1 MRLPTTQGRRLQLL
15 FWVGIG
21 LGAIA
26 LVVLGRVRPS
36 WPWFSLWL
44 MVLLGSF
51 VVLAL
56 PPVRAALNLS
66 WFRVTL
72 LTLTGVCLF
81 NLFLFQVETHRQR
94 SERLE
99 VQGVYFGANQR
110 AIRVGV
116 GWAGLDARLEGSL
129 YDFDRWSLELREEG
143 GNRFVVQNV
152 RQVDMLRVRGR
163 GWRSRFAAST
173 SPALGVELNGRHPE
187 VSRVLQGGDTLRFEL
202 EREGPRGTLKWGRA
216 TAPLSGAGPLLDRRL
231 SRRLGVGIPVAEL
244 DWDSVPS
251 PEAIADLVLT
261 RVRGGRSLGR
271 MRLTLPGYRL
281 VSRSDPEA
289 WEGGGSPVLEA
300 GDTLWVTSRGKTW
313 AFAVGRAPGVSRV
326 AAPVAVTFVR
336 RPRPAGWAL
345 PSPEACGRDSDRCAV
360 LSTRS
365 LSPPQA
371 HFDLSG
377 YGLDTA
383 RYGILARLE
392 TGPEEVRLV
401 GAREVVA
408 FPYGEIQPVEA
419 LPTEDDAAGAG
430 VLVKVHRADRGQLGD
445 VFLTVL
451 GLYLLMVGTLLVLS
465 GDPRLWRLRKGGS
478 RHVAAAWGLLN
489 VFLIFMG
496 IRLALGLRVAYTP
509 PFYDRAAA
517 TAVGLW
523 VTFALLAVALG
534 RWSSWLPGFWRL
546 ARNLQR
552 PLSRVFLPGL
562 NDGSRDGR
570 STTKF
575 TLVHD
580 ETESPEAQV
589 RARRARARTR
599 YGLLLFVPTLGALLW
614 QRPST
619 AASLLVALAGLGAWL
634 AMGLARR
641 PGSHWPLSA
650 YPLRV
655 LTADAEMEN
664 PSLAFAIAAGA
675 SVVLALAIHAPA
687 VALVPVVAL
696 LWFYAVDHL
705 LSRTAGM
712 EDPSRRGWAVYGIL
726 FALSLGAVGAF
737 AGQPLMGAGGT
748 AVLFGA
754 VAWWLRATPKPE
766 GESRLSSLYRGFLD
780 VQRAVLSGPG
790 WIGVVLVLTTL
801 VFLNTREIPPFVRFA
816 LVFTLFLLAIRAGLS
831 CNRVLHQGGVKG
843 RVEALGLLVIPLGVL
858 FVFML
863 FDFGLGLVFFAPMFV
878 TVLLAA
884 RIDRL
889 PAPLVLAAGAMLAA
903 TSLVA
908 WSVLRPSLVELRG
921 APDLGSFS
929 VEYEEVGN
937 RMVDALR
944 HFGVGGAITRATV
957 RSMAASDPAL
967 LEEAMAFAGP
977 SEALFAAAPSIE
989 QVWGG
994 RAYAASGWT
1003 GTGFAGTTPL
1013 GRGIPTAVS
1022 YAENAFSVYVLSE
1035 HGALGGLAVLAVY
1048 LALLVVV
1055 AVWITGVHGTIQ
1067 NSPPGLAVLAM
1078 TVGGVLWLVLPA
1090 AYVAAS
1096 NLAVVPLTGQNM
1108 PFLGLNSWADVVLV
1122 TGLAT
1127 GMLFGLTALDAV
1139 EKEAS

>member
-1 MRLPTTQGRRLQLL
+1 
-15 FWVGIG
+15 
-21 LGAIA
+21 
-26 LVVLGRVRPS
+26 VRS
-36 WPWFSLWL
+36 T
-44 MVLLGSF
+44 
-51 VVLAL
+51 
-56 PPVRAALNLS
+56 LNLS
-66 WFRVTL
+66 WFRITL

-99 VQGVYFGANQR
+99 VQGVYFGANHG
-110 AIRVGV
+110 AISVGV
-116 GWAGLDARLEGSL
+116 GWPGLDARLEGSL

-143 GNRFVVQNV
+143 GGRFAVQNV
-152 RQVDMLRVRGR
+152 RQVDMLRVRSR
-163 GWRSRFAAST
+163 GWRSRLGAST
-173 SPALGVELNGRHPE
+173 SPALGVELSGRHP
-187 VSRVLQGGDTLRFEL
+187 RVARALQGGDTLSFEL
-202 EREGPRGTLKWGRA
+202 EREGPRGLLRWGQA
-216 TAPLSGAGPLLDRRL
+216 TAPLASEGPLLDRRL
-231 SRRLGVGIPVAEL
+231 SRRLGVGVPVAEL

-251 PEAIADLVLT
+251 SDAIADLVLT
-261 RVRGGRSLGR
+261 RVRRGRSLGR
-271 MRLTLPGYRL
+271 LHLTLPEYRL
-281 VSRSDPEA
+281 VSRSNPEA
-289 WEGGGSPVLEA
+289 WEGGGSPVLAA

-313 AFAVGRAPGVSRV
+313 AFAVDRAPRISRV

-365 LSPPQA
+365 LPPPQA

-392 TGPEEVRLV
+392 TGPDEVRLV
-401 GAREVVA
+401 GARDVVA
-408 FPYGEIQPVEA
+408 FAYGEIQPVEA
-419 LPTEDDAAGAG
+419 LPREEDDAGAG
-430 VLVKVHRADRGQLGD
+430 ILVKVHRADRGQLGD

-451 GLYLLMVGTLLVLS
+451 GLYFLMVGTLLVLS
-465 GDPRLWRLRKGGS
+465 GDLRLWRLGRGGS
-478 RHVAAAWGLLN
+478 RHVAAAWALLN

-496 IRLALGLRVAYTP
+496 VRLALGLRVAYTP

-517 TAVGLW
+517 TSVGLW

-534 RWSSWLPGFWRL
+534 RWSSWLPSFWRV
-546 ARNLQR
+546 ARSVQR

-562 NDGSRDGR
+562 NGGSREAR

-575 TLVHD
+575 TLVQD
-580 ETESPEAQV
+580 EIESPEEQV

-599 YGLLLFVPTLGALLW
+599 YGLLLFVPTLGGLLW

-641 PGSHWPLSA
+641 PGTHWPLSA

-696 LWFYAVDHL
+696 LWFFAVDRL
-705 LSRTAGM
+705 LSRSPGM
-712 EDPSRRGWAVYGIL
+712 EDPSRRGWSIYGIL

-737 AGQPLMGAGGT
+737 AGRPLVGVGAA
-748 AVLFGA
+748 AVVFGV
-754 VAWWLRATPKPE
+754 VALLLIGKPEPE
-766 GESRLSSLYRGFLD
+766 GERHLTSLYRGFLE
-780 VQRAVLSGPG
+780 VQRTILSGPG
-790 WIGVVLVLTTL
+790 WIGVVLVLITL
-801 VFLNTREIPPFVRFA
+801 VFLNTRAIPPFVRFA

-831 CNRVLHQGGVKG
+831 CNRVLHQAGGRG

-858 FVFML
+858 LVFML

-889 PAPLVLAAGAMLAA
+889 PAPLVLAAGGMLVA

-908 WSVLRPSLVELRG
+908 WSVLRPSLAELRA
-921 APDLGSFS
+921 APDLSSFS
-929 VEYEEVGN
+929 TEYEEVGN
-937 RMVDALR
+937 GAVDALR
-944 HFGVGGAITRATV
+944 RVGIGGAITRATV

-1022 YAENAFSVYVLSE
+1022 YAENAFSVYVLAG

-1055 AVWITGVHGTIQ
+1055 AAWIGGVHGTIQ
-1067 NSPPGLAVLAM
+1067 DSAQGLAVLAM

-1122 TGLAT
+1122 SGLAT
-1127 GMLFGLTALDAV
+1127 GMLFGLTALDHV
-1139 EKEAS
+1139 EEEVS

>member
-1 MRLPTTQGRRLQLL
+1 
-15 FWVGIG
+15 
-21 LGAIA
+21 
-26 LVVLGRVRPS
+26 
-36 WPWFSLWL
+36 
-44 MVLLGSF
+44 
-51 VVLAL
+51 
-56 PPVRAALNLS
+56 
-66 WFRVTL
+66 
-72 LTLTGVCLF
+72 
-81 NLFLFQVETHRQR
+81 
-94 SERLE
+94 
-99 VQGVYFGANQR
+99 
-110 AIRVGV
+110 
-116 GWAGLDARLEGSL
+116 
-129 YDFDRWSLELREEG
+129 
-143 GNRFVVQNV
+143 
-152 RQVDMLRVRGR
+152 
-163 GWRSRFAAST
+163 
-173 SPALGVELNGRHPE
+173 
-187 VSRVLQGGDTLRFEL
+187 
-202 EREGPRGTLKWGRA
+202 
-216 TAPLSGAGPLLDRRL
+216 
-231 SRRLGVGIPVAEL
+231 
-244 DWDSVPS
+244 
-251 PEAIADLVLT
+251 
-261 RVRGGRSLGR
+261 
-271 MRLTLPGYRL
+271 
-281 VSRSDPEA
+281 
-289 WEGGGSPVLEA
+289 
-300 GDTLWVTSRGKTW
+300 
-313 AFAVGRAPGVSRV
+313 
-326 AAPVAVTFVR
+326 
-336 RPRPAGWAL
+336 
-345 PSPEACGRDSDRCAV
+345 
-360 LSTRS
+360 
-365 LSPPQA
+365 
-371 HFDLSG
+371 
-377 YGLDTA
+377 
-383 RYGILARLE
+383 LE
-392 TGPEEVRLV
+392 TGSEEVRLV

-408 FPYGEIQPVEA
+408 FAYGEVQPVEA

-451 GLYLLMVGTLLVLS
+451 GLYFLMAGTLLVLS
-465 GDPRLWRLRKGGS
+465 GDPRLWSLRGGGS
-478 RHVAAAWGLLN
+478 RHVAAAWALLN

-496 IRLALGLRVAYTP
+496 VRLALGLRVAYTP

-523 VTFALLAVALG
+523 VTFALLAVGLG
-534 RWSSWLPGFWRL
+534 RWSSWTPSFWRL
-546 ARNLQR
+546 SRRLQR

-562 NDGSRDGR
+562 NGGSREGTA
-570 STTKF
+570 TTKF
-575 TLVHD
+575 TLVQD
-580 ETESPEAQV
+580 EIESPDEQV

-641 PGSHWPLSA
+641 SGSHWPLSA

-655 LTADAEMEN
+655 LTADAETEN

-687 VALVPVVAL
+687 VALAPVVAL
-696 LWFYAVDHL
+696 MWFFAVDQL

-712 EDPSRRGWAVYGIL
+712 EDPARRGWAIYLIL

-737 AGQPLMGAGGT
+737 AGQPLVGVGAS
-748 AVLFGA
+748 AVLFGS
-754 VAWWLRATPKPE
+754 VAWWLRGKPE
-766 GESRLSSLYRGFLD
+766 PDGQSHLSSLYRGFLE
-780 VQRAVLSGPG
+780 VQRAILSGPG
-790 WIGVVLVLTTL
+790 WIGVVLVLITL
-801 VFLNTREIPPFVRFA
+801 VFLNTRAIPPFVRFA

-831 CNRVLHQGGVKG
+831 CNRVLHQGGGRG

-858 FVFML
+858 LVFML

-884 RIDRL
+884 RVDRL
-889 PAPLVLAAGAMLAA
+889 PAPLVLAAGGMLAA

-908 WSVLRPSLVELRG
+908 WSVLRPSLGELRA
-921 APDLGSFS
+921 APDLTSFS
-929 VEYEEVGN
+929 IEYEEVGN
-937 RMVDALR
+937 GAVDALR
-944 HFGVGGAITRATV
+944 RVGVGGAITRATV

-1048 LALLVVV
+1048 LALLVIV
-1055 AVWITGVHGTIQ
+1055 AAWIAGVHGTIQ
-1067 NSPPGLAVLAM
+1067 DSAPGLAVLAI

-1122 TGLAT
+1122 SGLAT
-1127 GMLFGLTALDAV
+1127 GMLFGLTSLDDV
-1139 EKEAS
+1139 EEEAP